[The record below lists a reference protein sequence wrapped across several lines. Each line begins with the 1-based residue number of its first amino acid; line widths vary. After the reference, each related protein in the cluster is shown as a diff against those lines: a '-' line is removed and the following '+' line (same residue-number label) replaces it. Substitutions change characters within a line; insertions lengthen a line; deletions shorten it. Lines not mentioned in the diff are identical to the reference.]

1 VLKRIK
7 GGLGVPLACFAV
19 PLLSWWGLRVLVPAL
34 VPCRLALGAVLAG
47 FLCLR
52 SLGFVMSFSSFVSSL
67 PALGPVASAARPSLV
82 ASVPRGSASAPVSV
96 VAVSLSG
103 VDAVSVVCSDGR
115 VRVCRVSYASRALGR
130 PVSRDAVFSRLAAR
144 VGGSPVRFVAAF
156 GYSADSWF
164 VGVEA
169 V

>member
-1 VLKRIK
+1 
-7 GGLGVPLACFAV
+7 
-19 PLLSWWGLRVLVPAL
+19 LS
-34 VPCRLALGAVLAG
+34 
-47 FLCLR
+47 F
-52 SLGFVMSFSSFVSSL
+52 SFSSFASSL
-67 PALGPVASAARPSLV
+67 PALGPVASVARPSLA
-82 ASVPRGSASAPVSV
+82 ASVPRGSLSAPVSV
-96 VAVSLSG
+96 VAVSLTGS
-103 VDAVSVVCSDGR
+103 DAVSVVCSDGR

-164 VGVEA
+164 VAVEA